1 MQVYENSE
9 KTVSFCWKML
19 WIISHM
25 PDILELAICT
35 TCTKLGAE
43 NMRKA
48 ALSGQAQRW
57 STAFLSI
64 ELSHTKSE
72 EGNAA
77 SPNFFLRKK
86 KKQHLSSSENP
97 GQVLHALDIKLRPG

>member
-1 MQVYENSE
+1 
-9 KTVSFCWKML
+9 
-19 WIISHM
+19 
-25 PDILELAICT
+25 
-35 TCTKLGAE
+35 
-43 NMRKA
+43 MRKA

-86 KKQHLSSSENP
+86 KKATPFLFRKP
-97 GQVLHALDIKLRPG
+97 RPGVTRSRHQAKARLTNL